1 MDCDCA
7 YHYCVVISRADGANN
22 HELTIAAMSS
32 MDEKR
37 QTEIQREMNI
47 DQGRTTNQHG
57 LVNKAAVINKSRKIS
72 VPIGALALGL
82 MAANLIVSAV
92 VNTLV
97 QVN

>member
-57 LVNKAAVINKSRKIS
+57 LVNKAAVINKSRKIT
-72 VPIGALALGL
+72 PLGHWHW
-82 MAANLIVSAV
+82 V
-92 VNTLV
+92 
-97 QVN
+97 